1 LNNLNWREMKF
12 SVTTRRVLL
21 TFSLLLTFVFGAPTT
36 AKAADLPT
44 AGHLTFVICE
54 GGNAIVF
61 YGPSATAPATGDT
74 PDLKESTWVSSHS
87 TGWGNPASVTL
98 GYTSSSICPGRSY
111 FSGLPST
118 GTVTSTLLANLETD
132 SYYETNSSYT
142 YAGLGIIVGTT
153 QYALI
158 TVSTGSIS
166 NAPGIFVVDYGAGGS
181 GASAPQ
187 VTPMLPT
194 DKPSVSVTSTTIS
207 CTLGTYSQVPT
218 SAAFS
223 LFVDGKHEATN
234 FSKLGDYLPNWLT
247 PWASAESISR
257 TATLTG
263 AEWELK
269 DSYKGKSITCATL
282 AYSKTAIGL
291 TQSAPYLVAK

>member
-1 LNNLNWREMKF
+1 MKP
-12 SVTTRRVLL
+12 STTMRRVLV
-21 TFSLLLTFVFGAPTT
+21 TFSLLLTFVFGAPTA
-36 AKAADLPT
+36 AKAAELPSN
-44 AGHLTFVICE
+44 GHLTLVICT
-54 GGNAIVF
+54 GDNAIVF

-74 PDLKESTWVSSHS
+74 PDLKESTWVPSYS
-87 TGWGNPASVTL
+87 TGWGHPASVNL
-98 GYTSSSICPGRSY
+98 GYTPASGSLCQVKSY

-132 SYYETNSSYT
+132 SEYEGSSSFT
-142 YAGLGIIVGTT
+142 YSGLGIVVGTT
-153 QYALI
+153 KYALI

-166 NAPGIFVVDYGAGGS
+166 NAPGIYVVDYGSGGS
-181 GASAPQ
+181 GGSAPQ
-187 VTPMLPT
+187 VTPMVPT
-194 DKPSVSVTSTTIS
+194 DKPTVSVTSTTIS

-223 LFVDGKHEATN
+223 LFVDGKHIATN

-263 AEWELK
+263 AEWEID
-269 DSYKGKSITCATL
+269 DSYKGKAVSCVTL
-282 AYSKTAIGL
+282 AYSKAAIGL
-291 TQSAPYLVAK
+291 TMSEGLLIVSN

>member
-1 LNNLNWREMKF
+1 
-12 SVTTRRVLL
+12 V
-21 TFSLLLTFVFGAPTT
+21 TFSLLLTLVFGAPTA
-36 AKAADLPT
+36 AKAAELPSN
-44 AGHLTFVICE
+44 GHLTLVICA

-87 TGWGNPASVTL
+87 TGWGNPASVNL
-98 GYTSSSICPGRSY
+98 GYTPASGSTCPVKSY

-118 GTVTSTLLANLETD
+118 GTVTSTLLTNIETD
-132 SYYETNSSYT
+132 SSYEDDSSFT
-142 YAGLGIIVGTT
+142 YSGLGIVVGTT
-153 QYALI
+153 KYALI

-223 LFVDGKHEATN
+223 LFVDGSHIATN
-234 FSKLGDYLPNWLT
+234 FSKLGDYLPNWMT

-282 AYSKTAIGL
+282 AYSKAAIGL

>member
-1 LNNLNWREMKF
+1 MKP
-12 SVTTRRVLL
+12 STTMRRVLV
-21 TFSLLLTFVFGAPTT
+21 TFSLLLTFVFGAPTA
-36 AKAADLPT
+36 AKAAELPSN
-44 AGHLTFVICE
+44 GHLTLVICT
-54 GGNAIVF
+54 GDNAIVF

-74 PDLKESTWVSSHS
+74 PDLKESTWAPSYS
-87 TGWGNPASVTL
+87 TGWGNPASVNL
-98 GYTSSSICPGRSY
+98 GYTPASGSTCPVASY

-132 SYYETNSSYT
+132 SRYESTSSYT
-142 YAGLGIIVGTT
+142 YAGLGIVVGTT

-158 TVSTGSIS
+158 TVSAGSIS
-166 NAPGIFVVDYGAGGS
+166 NSPGIYVVDYGSGGS

-187 VTPMLPT
+187 VTPMVPT
-194 DKPSVSVTSTTIS
+194 DKPTVSVTSTTIS

-223 LFVDGKHEATN
+223 LFVDGKHVATN

-263 AEWELK
+263 AEWEID
-269 DSYKGKSITCATL
+269 DSYKGKAVSCVTL
-282 AYSKTAIGL
+282 AYSKAAIGL
-291 TQSAPYLVAK
+291 TMSEGLLIVSN

>member
-1 LNNLNWREMKF
+1 M
-12 SVTTRRVLL
+12 RRVLV
-21 TFSLLLTFVFGAPTT
+21 TFSLLLTFVFGAPT
-36 AKAADLPT
+36 AAIAAYLPS
-44 AGHLTFVICE
+44 AGHLTLVICP
-54 GGNAIVF
+54 GDAAIVF
-61 YGPSATAPATGDT
+61 YGASATAPTTGDVPT
-74 PDLKESTWVSSHS
+74 LKETLYKPNFDSV
-87 TGWGNPASVTL
+87 GWRNPATVSV
-98 GYTSSSICPGRSY
+98 GSSTACSNVIR
-111 FSGLPST
+111 GLPTS
-118 GTVTSTLLANLETD
+118 GTVTSNLLTEIEAEND
-132 SYYETNSSYT
+132 YEANSSYT
-142 YAGLGIIVGTT
+142 YAGLGIVVGTT
-153 QYALI
+153 QYSVI
-158 TVSTGSIS
+158 TAGSNS
-166 NAPGIFVVDYGAGGS
+166 FANNPAIFVVDYGAGGS

-223 LFVDGKHEATN
+223 LFVDGSHVATN
-234 FSKLGDYLPNWLT
+234 FSKLGDYLPNWMT
-247 PWASAESISR
+247 PWASTESISR

>member
-1 LNNLNWREMKF
+1 M
-12 SVTTRRVLL
+12 RRVIV
-21 TFSLLLTFVFGAPTT
+21 TFSLLLTFVFGAPT
-36 AKAADLPT
+36 AAQAADLPS
-44 AGHLTFVICE
+44 AGHLTLVICP
-54 GGNAIVF
+54 GDAAVVF
-61 YGPSATAPATGDT
+61 YGATSVAPETGNVPTLVETLYKPNSDSVGWRNPGT
-74 PDLKESTWVSSHS
+74 VSVGSSTACS
-87 TGWGNPASVTL
+87 NNIKALP
-98 GYTSSSICPGRSY
+98 TS
-111 FSGLPST
+111 
-118 GTVTSTLLANLETD
+118 GTVTANLLTYLNSD
-132 SYYETNSSYT
+132 SAYEANSSYT
-142 YAGLGIIVGTT
+142 YAGLGIVVGST
-153 QYALI
+153 QYTIIKAD
-158 TVSTGSIS
+158 S
-166 NAPGIFVVDYGAGGS
+166 NSFANNPAIFVVDYGAGGS

-223 LFVDGKHEATN
+223 LFVDGSHVATN
-234 FSKLGDYLPNWLT
+234 FSKLGDYLPNWMT

>member
-1 LNNLNWREMKF
+1 MKF
-12 SVTTRRVLL
+12 SITTRRVLL
-21 TFSLLLTFVFGAPTT
+21 TFSLLLTFVFGAPTA

-44 AGHLTFVICE
+44 TGHLTFVICP
-54 GGNAIVF
+54 GTSAVVF
-61 YGPSATAPATGDT
+61 YGPSAEAPQTGNAPTLVETLYKFRSDSVGWRNPATVSVGS
-74 PDLKESTWVSSHS
+74 STACS
-87 TGWGNPASVTL
+87 NNIKALP
-98 GYTSSSICPGRSY
+98 TS
-111 FSGLPST
+111 
-118 GTVTSTLLANLETD
+118 GTVTADLLTYLNSDST
-132 SYYETNSSYT
+132 YEADSSYT
-142 YAGLGIIVGTT
+142 YAGLGIVVGTT
-153 QYALI
+153 QYAVI
-158 TVSTGSIS
+158 TAGSNS
-166 NAPGIFVVDYGAGGS
+166 FANSPAIFVVDYGAGGS

-223 LFVDGKHEATN
+223 LFVDGSHIATN
-234 FSKLGDYLPNWLT
+234 FSKLGDYLPNWMT

>member
-1 LNNLNWREMKF
+1 MKF
-12 SVTTRRVLL
+12 SAPVRRVLL

-36 AKAADLPT
+36 AKAADLPS
-44 AGHLTFVICE
+44 AGHLTFVICP
-54 GGNAIVF
+54 GTAAIVF
-61 YGPSATAPATGDT
+61 YGSSATAPATGDVPT
-74 PDLKESTWVSSHS
+74 LKETLYKPSNDSV
-87 TGWGNPASVTL
+87 GWRNPATVSVGSSTACSNNIKAL
-98 GYTSSSICPGRSY
+98 PTS
-111 FSGLPST
+111 
-118 GTVTSTLLANLETD
+118 GTVTANLLTFLNSD
-132 SYYETNSSYT
+132 SSYETSSSYT
-142 YAGLGIIVGTT
+142 YTGLGIVVGTT
-153 QYALI
+153 QYSVI
-158 TVSTGSIS
+158 TAGSNS
-166 NAPGIFVVDYGAGGS
+166 FANNPAIFVVDYGAGGS

-194 DKPSVSVTSTTIS
+194 DKPSISVTSTTIS